1 MPDAHAIAGVVYLGR
16 DWLMYADP
24 ALRFNLS
31 QNVAPAL
38 VLGPD
43 NAPATLTL
51 RDGGEVRSSA
61 FLHAG
66 GAWSCMSGSSAMAF
80 LYADPLSAVGAGLQR
95 CALAGVVPWPD
106 AGLMRRH
113 GVALA
118 ALCSAGVPAAQV
130 GRWVAAVLAEV
141 LAPSG
146 GPAQL
151 DPRLAGLR
159 ERLHQR
165 GEGRADPAAVAG
177 ELGLSAEHVRK
188 LFRQQV
194 GMTLSSYQSW
204 VRLYQVAVGA
214 CEAQQRGLA
223 HSATELVGAGGFY
236 DASHASR
243 AIRRYFDLLPT
254 EMLDPRAFVDCRQP
268 GRD

>member
-31 QNVAPAL
+31 QSVAPAL

-130 GRWVAAVLAEV
+130 GRWVAAGRLARTP
-141 LAPSG
+141 APAGRGACRSG
-146 GPAQL
+146 G
-151 DPRLAGLR
+151 
-159 ERLHQR
+159 R
-165 GEGRADPAAVAG
+165 GR
-177 ELGLSAEHVRK
+177 
-188 LFRQQV
+188 
-194 GMTLSSYQSW
+194 
-204 VRLYQVAVGA
+204 
-214 CEAQQRGLA
+214 
-223 HSATELVGAGGFY
+223 
-236 DASHASR
+236 
-243 AIRRYFDLLPT
+243 
-254 EMLDPRAFVDCRQP
+254 
-268 GRD
+268 